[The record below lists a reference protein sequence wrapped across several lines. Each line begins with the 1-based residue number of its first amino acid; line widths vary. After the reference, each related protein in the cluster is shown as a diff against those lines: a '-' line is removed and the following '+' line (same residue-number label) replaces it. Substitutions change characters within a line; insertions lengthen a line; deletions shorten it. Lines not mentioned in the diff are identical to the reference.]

1 ARSRGYRS
9 RCQNRQARGGPEK
22 PPPRPWTP
30 GETESFVKELGVI
43 ADRLADKYI
52 AFEREKWLHEVAME
66 NAVSKADWK
75 VLAILMLFL
84 AVVVTIVSVLVGFGK
99 ASGDSLLFLIGTV
112 AGYIFALVQR
122 HLFPET

>member
-1 ARSRGYRS
+1 MPDPAG
-9 RCQNRQARGGPEK
+9 AGGPEK
-22 PPPRPWTP
+22 STPPRPWTP

-52 AFEREKWLHEVAME
+52 AFEREKWLHDVAME
-66 NAVSKADWK
+66 NAVSRADWK

-84 AVVVTIVSVLVGFGK
+84 VAVVTLVSALVAFGK

-112 AGYIFALVQR
+112 AGYVFALVQR
-122 HLFPET
+122 HLFRETVEVAPPE

>member
-1 ARSRGYRS
+1 MPDPAG
-9 RCQNRQARGGPEK
+9 AGGPEK
-22 PPPRPWTP
+22 PTPPRPWTP

-52 AFEREKWLHEVAME
+52 AFEREKWLHDVAME
-66 NAVSKADWK
+66 NAVSRADWK

-84 AVVVTIVSVLVGFGK
+84 VAVVTLVSALVAFGK

-112 AGYIFALVQR
+112 AGYVFALVQR
-122 HLFPET
+122 HLFRETVEVAPPE

>member
-1 ARSRGYRS
+1 MVKSPPRIPRLMA
-9 RCQNRQARGGPEK
+9 NPEPGGPDKEK
-22 PPPRPWTP
+22 GRPWTP
-30 GETESFVKELGVI
+30 GEMESFMKELGVI

-75 VLAILMLFL
+75 VLAILMVFL
-84 AVVVTIVSVLVGFGK
+84 AVVVTIVSV
-99 ASGDSLLFLIGTV
+99 FLIGTV

-122 HLFPET
+122 HLFPETVEVAPPE